1 MIDGKTDG
9 FHACLEDLIM
19 PLLISAFRNHH
30 WAAAQ
35 DVLERATF
43 PRKVGMLLFPLSPS
57 RVT

>member
-1 MIDGKTDG
+1 MIDRKTDG
-9 FHACLEDLIM
+9 FHTCLEDLIM
-19 PLLISAFRNHH
+19 PLLISAFHEHH

-43 PRKVGMLLFPLSPS
+43 PRKVGMLLVLLSPS